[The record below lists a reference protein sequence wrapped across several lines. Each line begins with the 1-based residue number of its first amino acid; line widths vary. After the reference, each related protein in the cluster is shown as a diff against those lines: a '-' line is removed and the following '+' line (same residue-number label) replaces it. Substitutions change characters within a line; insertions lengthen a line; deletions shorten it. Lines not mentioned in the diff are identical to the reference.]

1 MNFLEKV
8 LEFIF
13 LPSCG
18 VCGKLGEG
26 YLCKKCGEVLEK
38 YCLVGKEARLDVED
52 EIKNADDME
61 NYELEFDNN
70 EINGFENDYA
80 KENSV
85 DKLVKYKNMDKFEKD
100 YGEKNAK
107 KHKSVENKKVK
118 QMHVFKYENLIRK
131 LILQY
136 KFNDK
141 SYLYKTFCEFMVK
154 NKKVFDFIKSYDII
168 IPVPMHR
175 IKLRKRGYN
184 QSELVARELAKKFN
198 LKIYTDVLIKI
209 KNNKVQST
217 LTKEER
223 KENIKNVFKVVNTDK
238 IKGMKI
244 LILDDIY
251 TTGATVNECVEELMR
266 AKPEEIGV
274 LTLAKD

>member
-1 MNFLEKV
+1 MNFWDKV

-26 YLCKKCGEVLEK
+26 YLCKKCGKVLEK
-38 YCLVGKEARLDVED
+38 YCLVEKKEGLDVED
-52 EIKNADDME
+52 EIKNADDKG
-61 NYELEFDNN
+61 NYEVEFDNN
-70 EINGFENDYA
+70 Y
-80 KENSV
+80 V
-85 DKLVKYKNMDKFEKD
+85 
-100 YGEKNAK
+100 EKNVK

-184 QSELVARELAKKFN
+184 QSELVASELTKNSN

-223 KENIKNVFKVVNTDK
+223 KENIKNVFKVVNADK

-244 LILDDIY
+244 LIFDDIY
-251 TTGATVNECVEELMR
+251 TTGATVNECVEELMC